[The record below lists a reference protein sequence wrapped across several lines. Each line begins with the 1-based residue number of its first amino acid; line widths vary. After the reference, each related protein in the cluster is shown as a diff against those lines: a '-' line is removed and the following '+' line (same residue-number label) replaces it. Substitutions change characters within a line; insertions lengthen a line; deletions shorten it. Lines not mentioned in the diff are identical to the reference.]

1 MTVPW
6 PHLRIGI
13 IGGGQL
19 ARLMTQKAKKL
30 GFTVVI
36 LDPVRGSPAGQI
48 ADEEIIGGYHDEA
61 ALNWLCK
68 SVDVVTYDLENVNV
82 ETLQNQARSGME
94 VHPSPDVLAILQDKL
109 KQRDFLAKQN
119 IEQPR
124 YSAATPTLAE
134 FDSFGFPLVQ
144 KLRTGGYDGRGVQV
158 IADSGSAGEMLEGPS
173 ILEEKIDIE
182 KELAVM
188 VARSKTGEIRAYPVV
203 EMEFDSNANVL
214 DLLLAPARLSP
225 DIAESA
231 RAIAVR
237 AVDALGAAGIFGV
250 ELFLDTS
257 GKILVN
263 EIAPRPHNSGH
274 YTFEACVTSQFEQ
287 HIRAVAGLPLGA
299 TTQLSPAV
307 VVNLLGRGKDAGPL
321 RIDGFSEALAID
333 GVCMHVYGKS
343 EARPLRKMGHVTILD
358 PDIDRARDKA
368 IQVRKMLELGVQ
380 TEKQ

>member
-1 MTVPW
+1 M
-6 PHLRIGI
+6 
-13 IGGGQL
+13 
-19 ARLMTQKAKKL
+19 
-30 GFTVVI
+30 
-36 LDPVRGSPAGQI
+36 
-48 ADEEIIGGYHDEA
+48 
-61 ALNWLCK
+61 
-68 SVDVVTYDLENVNV
+68 
-82 ETLQNQARSGME
+82 
-94 VHPSPDVLAILQDKL
+94 
-109 KQRDFLAKQN
+109 
-119 IEQPR
+119 
-124 YSAATPTLAE
+124 
-134 FDSFGFPLVQ
+134 
-144 KLRTGGYDGRGVQV
+144 
-158 IADSGSAGEMLEGPS
+158 
-173 ILEEKIDIE
+173 
-182 KELAVM
+182 
-188 VARSKTGEIRAYPVV
+188 
-203 EMEFDSNANVL
+203 
-214 DLLLAPARLSP
+214 
-225 DIAESA
+225 
-231 RAIAVR
+231 
-237 AVDALGAAGIFGV
+237 DALGAAGIFGV